1 MLVRWIAVA
10 GGLVAGLVGG
20 STGGTSGGLV
30 AGRPWATAV
39 AAPAESGSSK
49 TAAAAPAKASAAV
62 SAAGAT
68 APPAAASAAA
78 GLPEALGV
86 DLRSRNAVVIDLA
99 TGAEFLGKA
108 ADEIRPIASTT
119 KIFVALAV
127 RRADIDLDGWTEI
140 QRDDANLAKG
150 GARTRLD
157 IGQTFRNRDLLRA
170 MLLASDNRAPN
181 ALGRAVGLDTA
192 GLVKAMNAVAKSLGL
207 TKTRFT
213 DPSGL
218 RGNVSTAREL
228 ALGLRAALED
238 PVLRQI
244 LGESDVEVVSK
255 SKYAKLRYRTT
266 NQPLAAGKRKVL
278 GGKTGY
284 TRAAGYCFVTGA
296 RVGERDVVLAFLG
309 AEGKLTRFADF
320 DRSMAWLER
329 GAPGSQLRL
338 GKAAA
343 PRRPIRVEAGGALS
357 AARK

>member
-1 MLVRWIAVA
+1 MLVYSVAAVA
-10 GGLVAGLVGG
+10 ALFSIALGPGA
-20 STGGTSGGLV
+20 
-30 AGRPWATAV
+30 A
-39 AAPAESGSSK
+39 AAPAESPSAS
-49 TAAAAPAKASAAV
+49 PASAPDV
-62 SAAGAT
+62 E
-68 APPAAASAAA
+68 
-78 GLPEALGV
+78 LK
-86 DLRSRNAVVIDLA
+86 SRNAVVIDA
-99 TGAEFLGKA
+99 ETGAEVYGKA
-108 ADEIRPIASTT
+108 PDEIRPIASTT
-119 KIFVALAV
+119 KVFVALAV
-127 RRADIDLDGWTEI
+127 RRAKLDLDGWTEI

-192 GLVKAMNAVAKSLGL
+192 GLVKAMNEVAKGLGL

-244 LGESDVEVVSK
+244 LGESDVEILSK
-255 SKYAKLRYRTT
+255 SKYARLRYRTT

-296 RVGERDVVLAFLG
+296 RIGERDVVLAFLG

-329 GAPGSQLRL
+329 GAPGSRVKL
-338 GKAAA
+338 GRAAA
-343 PRRPIRVEAGGALS
+343 PKKPIRVEAGGALS
-357 AARK
+357 AAKR

>member
-1 MLVRWIAVA
+1 LRLPVLLLVLLAVA
-10 GGLVAGLVGG
+10 LVAPLP
-20 STGGTSGGLV
+20 
-30 AGRPWATAV
+30 RAV
-39 AAPAESGSSK
+39 PQAHADESPS
-49 TAAAAPAKASAAV
+49 
-62 SAAGAT
+62 
-68 APPAAASAAA
+68 
-78 GLPEALGV
+78 V
-86 DLRSRNAVVIDLA
+86 DLKSRNAVVIDA
-99 TGAEFLGKA
+99 ETGAELTGKA
-108 ADEIRPIASTT
+108 PDEIRPIASTT

-127 RRADIDLDGWTEI
+127 RKAGMDLDGWTEI
-140 QRDDANLAKG
+140 LRDDANLAKG

-192 GLVKAMNAVAKSLGL
+192 GLVKAMNGVAKALKL

-228 ALGLRAALED
+228 ALALRAALAD
-238 PVLRQI
+238 PVLRGI
-244 LGESDVEVVSK
+244 MGEDDVEVLSK

-266 NQPLAAGKRKVL
+266 NAPLAAKKRDVV

-296 RVGERDVVLAFLG
+296 RIAGREVVLAFLG

-320 DRSMAWLER
+320 DRAMAWLDR
-329 GAPGSQLRL
+329 GAPGSRL
-338 GKAAA
+338 KLGQGAA
-343 PRRPIRVEAGGALS
+343 RKSKIRVEAGGAIAS
-357 AARK
+357 KRGVKRPATKR

>member
-1 MLVRWIAVA
+1 MLVLSVVA
-10 GGLVAGLVGG
+10 SVSAWL
-20 STGGTSGGLV
+20 S
-30 AGRPWATAV
+30 
-39 AAPAESGSSK
+39 APQ
-49 TAAAAPAKASAAV
+49 ASAE
-62 SAAGAT
+62 AGQT
-68 APPAAASAAA
+68 SVPVE
-78 GLPEALGV
+78 LK
-86 DLRSRNAVVIDLA
+86 SRNAVVIDGE
-99 TGAEFLGKA
+99 TGAELYGKS

-127 RRADIDLDGWTEI
+127 RKAELDLDGWTEI
-140 QRDDANLAKG
+140 RRDDANLAKG

-192 GLVKAMNAVAKSLGL
+192 GLVKAMNGVAKSLKL

-228 ALGLRAALED
+228 ALALRAALED

-244 LGESDVEVVSK
+244 MGEDDVEIVSK

-266 NQPLAAGKRKVL
+266 NQPLAAKKRAVI

-296 RVGERDVVLAFLG
+296 RVAGREVVLAFLG
-309 AEGKLTRFADF
+309 ADGKLTRFADF
-320 DRSMAWLER
+320 ERAMAWMDR
-329 GAPGSQLRL
+329 GAPGSRVQLAKKPVAR
-338 GKAAA
+338 KAK
-343 PRRPIRVEAGGALS
+343 IRVEAQGTIAS
-357 AARK
+357 PRTATKR

>member
-1 MLVRWIAVA
+1 MLVLPIAAV
-10 GGLVAGLVGG
+10 GLLLGMALVF
-20 STGGTSGGLV
+20 
-30 AGRPWATAV
+30 PATPATEAQ
-39 AAPAESGSSK
+39 AAPAEPASPP
-49 TAAAAPAKASAAV
+49 AAPA
-62 SAAGAT
+62 
-68 APPAAASAAA
+68 
-78 GLPEALGV
+78 PEVELK
-86 DLRSRNAVVIDLA
+86 SRNAVVIDA
-99 TGAEFLGKA
+99 ETGAELLGKA

-119 KIFVALAV
+119 KVFVALAV
-127 RRADIDLDGWTEI
+127 RQAEIDLDGWTEI

-170 MLLASDNRAPN
+170 MLMASDNRAPN

-192 GLVKAMNAVAKSLGL
+192 GLVKAMNGVARSLGL
-207 TKTRFT
+207 TRTRFT

-228 ALGLRAALED
+228 ALALRAALAD

-244 LGESDVEVVSK
+244 LGESDVEIVSK

-296 RVGERDVVLAFLG
+296 RIGERDVVLAFLG

-320 DRSMAWLER
+320 DRSMAWMER
-329 GAPGSQLRL
+329 GAPGSRL
-338 GKAAA
+338 KLGRAAA
-343 PRRPIRVEAGGALS
+343 QKTPIRVEAGGALS
-357 AARK
+357 ASRR

>member
-1 MLVRWIAVA
+1 M
-10 GGLVAGLVGG
+10 
-20 STGGTSGGLV
+20 
-30 AGRPWATAV
+30 AGRVLGKKALRVLVLLIAI
-39 AAPAESGSSK
+39 ACGLAPAAMAALAEAGSSR
-49 TAAAAPAKASAAV
+49 S
-62 SAAGAT
+62 
-68 APPAAASAAA
+68 AAASAPTPPPTPAPSAA
-78 GLPEALGV
+78 ALDV
-86 DLRSRNAVVIDLA
+86 ELKSRNAVVIDLA
-99 TGAEFLGKA
+99 TGAELLGKSP
-108 ADEIRPIASTT
+108 DEIRPIASTT
-119 KIFVALAV
+119 KVFVALAV
-127 RRADIDLDGWTEI
+127 RQAKIDLDGWTEI

-192 GLVKAMNAVAKSLGL
+192 GLLKAMNAVAKNLGL
-207 TKTRFT
+207 KKTRFT

-266 NQPLAAGKRKVL
+266 NQPLATGKRKVL

-296 RVGERDVVLAFLG
+296 RIGERDVVLAFLG

-338 GKAAA
+338 GNA
-343 PRRPIRVEAGGALS
+343 PTAKKPIRVQAGGSLTAVS
-357 AARK
+357 K